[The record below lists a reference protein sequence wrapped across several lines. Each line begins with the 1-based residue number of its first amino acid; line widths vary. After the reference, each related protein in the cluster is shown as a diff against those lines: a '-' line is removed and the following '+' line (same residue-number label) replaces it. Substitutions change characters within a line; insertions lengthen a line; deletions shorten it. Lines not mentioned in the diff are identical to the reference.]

1 MNTESSTT
9 ANAPA
14 SPSAWSKLQSTRL
27 PVWMFLVTVL
37 IILLLLVWK
46 QTAISKIETDL
57 RTQLKSLTEQA
68 SSKQATLLSSANAA
82 MRQNSE
88 SAHVLMGTTLAWSI
102 RGEMIR
108 GNLGQIDEFFADLVR
123 NERVKLVVLAD
134 PEGKIILA
142 SDRKLQDAVFAD
154 HFPPALLAAT
164 TVSVHAGAGNAEERF
179 LLMPIQ
185 GLNSRLGSALLVYQ
199 PEPLLKAE

>member
-37 IILLLLVWK
+37 IILLLVVWK
-46 QTAISKIETDL
+46 QTAVSKIETDL
-57 RTQLKSLTEQA
+57 QTQLRSLTEQA
-68 SSKQATLLSSANAA
+68 SSKQATLLSSANAT

-123 NERVKLVVLAD
+123 NERIKLVVLAD
-134 PEGKIILA
+134 PDGKIILA
-142 SDRKLQDAVFAD
+142 SDRKLQDAAFAD
-154 HFPPALLAAT
+154 HFPEALLAAT
-164 TVSVHAGAGNAEERF
+164 AVSVHAGEGETADRY

-199 PEPLLKAE
+199 AEPPLNAP